1 MKVFQKIAEIKE
13 SELQAIN
20 MSGWYI
26 RQVISVKETAPSST
40 PPFFSEKIYHVLL
53 EAKLGE

>member
-1 MKVFQKIAEIKE
+1 MKIFQKIAEIKE

-26 RQVISVKETAPSST
+26 RQVISVKETMPSND
-40 PPFFSEKIYHVLL
+40 PPFNSYKIYHVLL
-53 EAKLGE
+53 ETKLGE